1 MAAESPSRL
10 RLGRLTRIRQS
21 REFARVRAEGRRLAS
36 GCLVA
41 NWRLLATGARSRV
54 GVISSG
60 SLGPAVA
67 RNRARRL
74 LREAFR
80 RHQHELAQPVDLVL
94 IARHSILGKRLAEV
108 ERDFLN
114 ALRKAKLCN

>member
-1 MAAESPSRL
+1 MAAGSPLRL
-10 RLGRLTRIRQS
+10 RLGRPVRIRQN

-41 NWRLLATGARSRV
+41 NWRPVAAGSRSRL

-60 SLGPAVA
+60 SLGSAVA

-74 LREAFR
+74 LREVFR

-94 IARHSILGKRLAEV
+94 IARQSIVGKGLAEV

-114 ALRKAKLCN
+114 ALQKAKLCS